1 MLEKGSQ
8 HAVADALSRA
18 PVTLPSTDDLLG
30 EEVYAV
36 RKMNLCLDATDA
48 EYDGAYFREI
58 QAAADADTEDVQLVD
73 TIRNGFP
80 QSFRAL
86 STNLRP
92 YWNGRQQLSI
102 DSSVALKGH
111 RIIVPQAMR
120 QSVLQDLHKAH
131 QGMTRTKNRARQVV
145 YWPGLTKD
153 IEEMIRNCTSCR
165 EHLPSQTNEPLLND
179 RHPTLPFQCTSADLF
194 SVQGWEFLVYVDR
207 LTGWPCID
215 RTGRTTSSRDVI
227 GSLRRW
233 FSEVGVPLKLYT
245 DGGPQFSSHRFAQF
259 CKRWRV
265 EHVKSSPHYPQS
277 NGLAEA
283 AVKSMKTLIKKT
295 TQNGNLDMDEFRQG
309 LLEWRNTPDL
319 NGHSPAQK
327 LYGHPLQ
334 SFVLAHHRS
343 FAPEWQTKAD
353 TVDRREQDR
362 LRSQTEYFNRSKQP
376 LEKLKIGVMVDVQDP
391 RTKRWSQRGTIV
403 AVGKH
408 RDYYVKLPSG
418 RVYWRNRVF
427 LRPYLPPQSVGVDP
441 QRLHQRQ
448 DQVFPTEYRGQIHA
462 SEDTEESNCR
472 TKEDT
477 MEKPTVVTNHHPPP
491 DLRRSRRQRQPVQ
504 RFDITTTAGKSYLT
518 FRLIRLDDRIL
529 QTVVGYIQR

>member
-1 MLEKGSQ
+1 MRQ
-8 HAVADALSRA
+8 
-18 PVTLPSTDDLLG
+18 
-30 EEVYAV
+30 
-36 RKMNLCLDATDA
+36 MNLCLDATDA
-48 EYDGAYFREI
+48 EGDNTYFREI
-58 QAAADADTEDVQLVD
+58 KVAAEADTEYVQLVD

-80 QSFRAL
+80 LSFKAL
-86 STNLRP
+86 PKDLRP

-102 DSSVALKGH
+102 DSGVALKGH

-131 QGMTRTKNRARQVV
+131 QGMTRTKNRARQVI

-153 IEEMIRNCTSCR
+153 IEEMTRNCPSCR
-165 EHLPSQTNEPLLND
+165 EHLPSQTEPLLND
-179 RHPTLPFQCTSADLF
+179 QHPTLPFQCTSADLF
-194 SVQGWEFLVYVDR
+194 SVQGWDFLVYVDR
-207 LTGWPCID
+207 LTGWTCID
-215 RTGRTTSSRDVI
+215 RTGRTTSSRDVR

-233 FSEVGVPLKLYT
+233 FSEVRVPSKLYT

-259 CKRWRV
+259 CKRWQV

-295 TQNGNLDMDEFRQG
+295 TQNGNLDMDEFRHG
-309 LLEWRNTPDL
+309 LLEWRNTPDS

-327 LYGHPLQ
+327 LFGHPLQ

-353 TVDRREQDR
+353 TVDRREQER
-362 LRSQTEYFNRSKQP
+362 VRSQTEYFNRSKRP
-376 LEKLKIGVMVDVQDP
+376 LEKLKIGTMVDVQDP
-391 RTKRWSQRGTIV
+391 RSKRWSQRGTIV

-427 LRPYLPPQSVGVDP
+427 LHPYLPPQPVQVGVSP
-441 QRLHQRQ
+441 QRLQQ
-448 DQVFPTEYRGQIHA
+448 QEDQVFPTESHDQMDV
-462 SEDTEESNCR
+462 SEDTDEKSCR
-472 TKEDT
+472 TKDVVG
-477 MEKPTVVTNHHPPP
+477 KPTVVNDPHHLP
-491 DLRRSRRQRQPVQ
+491 DLRRSQRQRRPVQ
-504 RFDITTTAGKSYLT
+504 RFDITTTTGKSY
-518 FRLIRLDDRIL
+518 I
-529 QTVVGYIQR
+529 